1 MNAYSQSQRG
11 AADHRGLQHQLLHAQ
26 YMCDDGP
33 VAAVRVMQ
41 HERRLRRRI
50 DLGLPSRLTRSNNKK
65 ISDHGALQQRMACCS
80 IGSTE
85 KKKKKQKKN
94 EMSNE
99 AVSIAT
105 DCIAA
110 VTRRAQRAVP

>member
-1 MNAYSQSQRG
+1 
-11 AADHRGLQHQLLHAQ
+11 
-26 YMCDDGP
+26 
-33 VAAVRVMQ
+33 
-41 HERRLRRRI
+41 
-50 DLGLPSRLTRSNNKK
+50 
-65 ISDHGALQQRMACCS
+65 MACCS

-85 KKKKKQKKN
+85 KKKKKQKQKQKQKKN

-105 DCIAA
+105 GRIAA